1 MERERER
8 ERTIKKEN
16 TRKIVQTPGGKK
28 NGTRQNKNVSEK
40 DIENTATIRH
50 EKVAQIDGNASDY
63 FTISHVIIP
72 KPGRKMG
79 QKHKMSFIFS
89 ADEIKKQASSLP

>member
-28 NGTRQNKNVSEK
+28 NGTRQNKNV
-40 DIENTATIRH
+40 
-50 EKVAQIDGNASDY
+50 
-63 FTISHVIIP
+63 IIP
-72 KPGRKMG
+72 KP
-79 QKHKMSFIFS
+79 S
-89 ADEIKKQASSLP
+89 